1 MVYASYHVIKDILEI
16 IEEKDLDKLQKEC
29 AKFCKRYPNDGELH
43 ELICTADSKLSEYI
57 VSKDE
62 KPLEGLK
69 SKLKD
74 LVNIRKIETSGGDKL
89 WFKDRRP

>member
-16 IEEKDLDKLQKEC
+16 IEEKDLDKLQREC
-29 AKFCKRYPNDGELH
+29 AKFCKRYPNDRELH
-43 ELICTADSKLSEYI
+43 ELICGLDSKLSEYI

-62 KPLEGLK
+62 KTLEDLK